1 MPLAQAR
8 IAQKPHLLKIIPSPG
23 NSIIIKNDEIVW
35 NNPWHFH
42 PEIELLYCITGKGTN
57 FIGNHICPI
66 EEGEI
71 LLLGKNLP
79 HTRQRDKD
87 FYKAN
92 PEDSIRTIVVQF
104 KENFLGDDFFS
115 VKEFA
120 HIRQL
125 LDRAQQGIKLK
136 GNLLDNVRQR
146 LTQMAALNET
156 AVIIEL
162 LSVLDTIARSDDFA
176 LLNQVISVNQVS
188 DMHSWKINT
197 IYEFTAKHFKEPI
210 LLASVAELINLT
222 PSAFCR
228 YFKMHTRK
236 SYFDYLSEVRISY
249 ACQLLMENNL
259 DISEIC
265 FSSGFNS
272 LSNFHKL
279 FKRIVKLTPSA
290 YREKGKRK
298 ISEVL
303 RKA

>member
-1 MPLAQAR
+1 MALAQSR

-23 NSIIIKNDEIVW
+23 NSIIIKGDEIVW

-42 PEIELLYCITGKGTN
+42 PEIELLYCITAKGTN
-57 FIGNHICPI
+57 FIGNYINPI

-87 FYKAN
+87 YYRAHPDEN
-92 PEDSIRTIVVQF
+92 IRTIVIQF

-115 VKEFA
+115 VREFA

-136 GNLLDNVRQR
+136 GSLLDEIKRK
-146 LTQMAALNET
+146 LTEMANLNET
-156 AVIIEL
+156 TAIIEL
-162 LSVLDTIARSDDFA
+162 LSVLDTIARSDDFI
-176 LLNQVISVNQVS
+176 LLNPVVNMKQVS
-188 DMHSWKINT
+188 DLHSWKVNT
-197 IYEFTAKHFKEPI
+197 VYVYTAQHFKEPVS
-210 LLASVAELINLT
+210 LASVADLINLT

-249 ACQLLMENNL
+249 ACELLMENHL

-290 YREKGKRK
+290 YREKGKKK